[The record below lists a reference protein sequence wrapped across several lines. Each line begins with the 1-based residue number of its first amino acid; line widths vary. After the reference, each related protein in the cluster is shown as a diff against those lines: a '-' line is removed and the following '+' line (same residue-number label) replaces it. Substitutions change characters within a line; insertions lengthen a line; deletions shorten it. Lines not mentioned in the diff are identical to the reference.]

1 MTESGEQLKNDKL
14 ISEISRIE
22 AEVFNDAWS
31 EKSLRETFSYEYNH
45 FLVIDGYGKLYKSEE
60 NVEKPVLGYIIYS
73 LVCDEA
79 ELLRIAVTKEL
90 RGRGFGKKLMSAF
103 VEELR
108 GKAESIFLE
117 VRAGNAPAIG
127 LYEGTGFEKVG
138 TRRNYYASPVE
149 DAILMKKN
157 LTKRETV

>member
-60 NVEKPVLGYIIYS
+60 NVEKPV
-73 LVCDEA
+73 
-79 ELLRIAVTKEL
+79 
-90 RGRGFGKKLMSAF
+90 
-103 VEELR
+103 
-108 GKAESIFLE
+108 
-117 VRAGNAPAIG
+117 
-127 LYEGTGFEKVG
+127 
-138 TRRNYYASPVE
+138 
-149 DAILMKKN
+149 
-157 LTKRETV
+157 